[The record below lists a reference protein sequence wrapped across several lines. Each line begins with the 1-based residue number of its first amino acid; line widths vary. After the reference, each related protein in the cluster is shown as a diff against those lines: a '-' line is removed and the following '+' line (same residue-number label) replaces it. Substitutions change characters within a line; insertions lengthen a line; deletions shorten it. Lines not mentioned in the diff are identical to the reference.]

1 LCLVIF
7 SELSISEYIDKYES
21 LGLFYYGMNFFLLT
35 FFTIEIILKLFAKG
49 HHFISEF
56 INVFDSVIVIV
67 SFAFLLIGSQVKI
80 LGLLRIL
87 RLIKVV
93 SGMKKVV
100 DDKRER

>member
-1 LCLVIF
+1 
-7 SELSISEYIDKYES
+7 
-21 LGLFYYGMNFFLLT
+21 
-35 FFTIEIILKLFAKG
+35 
-49 HHFISEF
+49 
-56 INVFDSVIVIV
+56 VFDSVIVIV